1 MKQQINFNKI
11 ARKIRHKRQRLEK
24 NTMIEGALFAANMT
38 PQWRKVMEND
48 IRRLQLSGGRIVYF
62 HEPRPYNGLRK
73 RMVPAVAMPDGTY
86 IPAW

>member
-11 ARKIRHKRQRLEK
+11 ARKIRHKMVRLERK
-24 NTMIEGALFAANMT
+24 PTMAA
-38 PQWRKVMEND
+38 PWRKFIDED
-48 IRRLQLSGGRIVYF
+48 INRLDRIAGRFVYF

-86 IPAW
+86 QPAW

>member
-1 MKQQINFNKI
+1 MKQQINLNKI
-11 ARKIRHKRQRLEK
+11 MRKIRHKRQQMEK
-24 NTMIEGALFAANMT
+24 KPMT
-38 PQWRKVMEND
+38 AQWRKVMDDD

-86 IPAW
+86 QPAW

>member
-1 MKQQINFNKI
+1 M
-11 ARKIRHKRQRLEK
+11 RKINHKRQRMETK
-24 NTMIEGALFAANMT
+24 KMT
-38 PQWRKVMEND
+38 AQWRKVIEDD

-86 IPAW
+86 MPAW